1 MFENN
6 SYQQAII
13 EGHETAVKNR
23 VVAFVDSE
31 LVEGKERQ
39 ILSKLGN
46 YLHSAVDYVMAHL
59 PTGVTRVDGAV
70 IKPILEQVIT
80 EKIASLPVE
89 EVSEEV

>member
-1 MFENN
+1 
-6 SYQQAII
+6 
-13 EGHETAVKNR
+13 
-23 VVAFVDSE
+23 
-31 LVEGKERQ
+31 
-39 ILSKLGN
+39 
-46 YLHSAVDYVMAHL
+46 MAHL